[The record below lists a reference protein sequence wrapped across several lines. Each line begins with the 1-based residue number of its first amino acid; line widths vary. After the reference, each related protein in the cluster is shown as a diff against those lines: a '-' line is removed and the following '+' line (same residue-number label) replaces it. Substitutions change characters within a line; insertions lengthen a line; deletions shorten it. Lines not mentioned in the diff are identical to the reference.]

1 MVELATPA
9 DSKRPGPP
17 PSGHYE
23 LREHVARG
31 RTVPGFWGIWWCP
44 DETEGSGERG
54 HRELVVPEKML
65 PLLAE
70 ALARHLVEHQLPF
83 GAAAQGSLRR
93 AGIPFPARP
102 GGGDWPEDTA

>member
-1 MVELATPA
+1 MVELAQPA
-9 DSKRPGPP
+9 NSQRSTPP

-44 DETEGSGERG
+44 DNPKPSERGG
-54 HRELVVPEKML
+54 HRELVIPEAL
-65 PLLAE
+65 IPALAE

-83 GAAAQGSLRR
+83 GAAAQGELRR
-93 AGIPFPARP
+93 AGVPFPALP
-102 GGGDWPEDTA
+102 SDHEEGGT